1 MMPTGK
7 EGPWN
12 GQGVA
17 ATVLRSILILVA
29 LIFAPW
35 GLSVLGTSLGL
46 RVFPGPLLSPWV
58 KGESGSKQPISET
71 PPPDWL
77 EVVYLIHY
85 PDVAEAVQKGAL
97 RSGYQHY
104 VLYGRAEGRHGAYAT
119 PPAATPPAA
128 PPPSVPPVAP
138 PIVAAETQP
147 APPPAEP
154 PVAAP
159 PGLAPPILPGRKP
172 APPVAVVSPVAA
184 AAPAKPSSDSAVT
197 VSGIRAASHT
207 SFTRIVLEMSGP
219 MAMGKRVQRDP
230 RSLDVELPNA
240 VWKPARQGA
249 LLSKALRYRIEGVS
263 GGDSR
268 LLIDSDK
275 AFRLKSLFALP
286 ADGSRSHRLVLDLA
300 PVP

>member
-1 MMPTGK
+1 MPTGK

-128 PPPSVPPVAP
+128 PPPSAPPVAP
-138 PIVAAETQP
+138 PIVAAATQP

-159 PGLAPPILPGRKP
+159 PALAPPILPGRKP
-172 APPVAVVSPVAA
+172 APPVTVVSPVAA

-197 VSGIRAASHT
+197 VSGIRAASHA
-207 SFTRIVLEMSGP
+207 SFTRIVLEMNGP
-219 MAMGKRVQRDP
+219 MAIGKRVQRDP
-230 RSLDVELPNA
+230 RSLDIELPNA
-240 VWKPARQGA
+240 VWQTARQGA

-263 GGDSR
+263 GGNSR

-286 ADGSRSHRLVLDLA
+286 ADGSRSHRLVLDLV

>member
-1 MMPTGK
+1 M
-7 EGPWN
+7 
-12 GQGVA
+12 
-17 ATVLRSILILVA
+17 LRSILILVA

-35 GLSVLGTSLGL
+35 GLSILGTSLGL

-58 KGESGSKQPISET
+58 KGESGSKPLISET

-85 PDVAEAVQKGAL
+85 PDVAEAIQKGAL

-104 VLYGRAEGRHGAYAT
+104 VLYGRAEGRHGAYVT
-119 PPAATPPAA
+119 PPAATPAAPPSSAPPAA
-128 PPPSVPPVAP
+128 PAPAVP
-138 PIVAAETQP
+138 PIVAAAPQP
-147 APPPAEP
+147 VPPPAEP

-159 PGLAPPILPGRKP
+159 PALAPPILPGRKP
-172 APPVAVVSPVAA
+172 APPVTVVSPVAA
-184 AAPAKPSSDSAVT
+184 AAAPAPAKPISDGVVT

-207 SFTRIVLEMSGP
+207 SFTRIVLEMNGP

-249 LLSKALRYRIEGVS
+249 LLPKALRYRIESVP
-263 GGDSR
+263 GGNSR

-300 PVP
+300 PGP